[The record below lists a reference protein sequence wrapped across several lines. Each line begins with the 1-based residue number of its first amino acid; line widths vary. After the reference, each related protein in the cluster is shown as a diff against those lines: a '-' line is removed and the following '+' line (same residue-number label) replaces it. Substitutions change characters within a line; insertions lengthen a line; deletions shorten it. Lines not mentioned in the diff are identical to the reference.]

1 MDIELIGVRP
11 AAPIGIVG
19 YRAGCDA
26 WAQDAESGSG
36 MVLVSLLGP
45 HTVLLAVWG
54 QLIAGQVIELN
65 DGTIL
70 HRPLGLKES
79 EESGSGT
86 TAVRYQRSVARFSD
100 IEQAH
105 LVMIAG
111 TATIQV
117 EPGQRSYL
125 LTAGPLG
132 DPARFFAFWNRTVPI
147 PARRAWSPYLWSEGL
162 NHGVVR
168 PIAAYGSHAWAIEPQ
183 AEPWSEIIRKGV
195 VDHKL
200 K

>member
-1 MDIELIGVRP
+1 MESELIGVAP
-11 AAPIGIVG
+11 AEPIGIVG
-19 YRAGCDA
+19 YRASCDA
-26 WAQDAESGSG
+26 WAQDEESG
-36 MVLVSLLGP
+36 MVLVALLGP

-54 QLIAGQVIELN
+54 QLIAGQVIELS

-70 HRPLGLKES
+70 HRQFGAKES
-79 EESGSGT
+79 EETDS
-86 TAVRYQRSVARFSD
+86 AAAKIRYQRSVVRFSH

-111 TATIQV
+111 SATLQV
-117 EPGQRSYL
+117 DPGQRSYL
-125 LTAGPLG
+125 LAADLHG
-132 DPARFFAFWNRTVPI
+132 DRDRFFAHWNRSVPI
-147 PARRAWSPYLWSEGL
+147 PARQAWAPHLWEAGL
-162 NHGVVR
+162 RQSVVR

-183 AEPWSEIIRKGV
+183 PEAWSEIVQRGV

>member
-1 MDIELIGVRP
+1 MDKELIGVAP
-11 AAPIGIVG
+11 AEPIGIVG

-26 WAQDAESGSG
+26 WAQNAESGSE

-54 QLIAGQVIELN
+54 QLIAGQVIELH

-70 HRPLGLKES
+70 HRPIDMKES
-79 EESGSGT
+79 EETGSGT

-111 TATIQV
+111 SATIQV
-117 EPGQRSYL
+117 DPGQRSYL
-125 LTAGPLG
+125 LAADLHG
-132 DPARFFAFWNRTVPI
+132 DPDRFFAHWNRTVPI
-147 PARRAWSPYLWSEGL
+147 PARSTWAPYLWEAGL
-162 NHGVVR
+162 RRGVVR
-168 PIAAYGSHAWAIEPQ
+168 PIAAYGCYAWAIEPHP
-183 AEPWSEIIRKGV
+183 EPWSEIIRKGV
-195 VDHKL
+195 EDHIL